1 MKMKLKN
8 SFICILLL
16 FIFYKS
22 SISRVLEV
30 GNGKT
35 YSNIRNAANQAI
47 AGDTI
52 FVYSGL
58 YSGGMAIAN
67 LQGTA
72 KDYIYIIGEENQE
85 VIIKGGSNS
94 IQFSDAKYL
103 KIQNLIFEEQ
113 TGNGLNIDD
122 AGSIDT
128 PTEFI
133 TITNCTFRNM
143 AASGNND
150 QLKLSG
156 LDNFII
162 ENCRFENGA
171 AGGSGID
178 MVGCHKGIIRNNYFT
193 NLGSNAIQA
202 KGGTQYIEMSAN
214 YFENCGQRTLNLGGS
229 TGLEFFRP
237 IDAKFEAA
245 DLQVYSNV
253 FIGSVA
259 PIAYVG
265 SVRVDVINNTI
276 INPERW
282 VMRILQE
289 TVDENRFEKCGNNRF
304 ENNIIYFGNISTEAN
319 VGSNTA
325 PETFTIKNNFWYNH
339 QNPNWQRPTLP
350 VTEENQIVK
359 INPEFVDF
367 SNRNFNLQENSKA
380 KHYINY
386 EDKPQFDF
394 TGNKYESPRSAGAF
408 EVIKSNS
415 IGDNSGGNN
424 SENQNSSK
432 TTKQT
437 LNQIEFYPNPTTDYL
452 VIKINSKNQTFPQ
465 IEILDYFGNIIE
477 IFKIDYSQSQ
487 QIINLHHLKS
497 GVYLLKYQST
507 THKFIKL

>member
-1 MKMKLKN
+1 MRIKLIIN
-8 SFICILLL
+8 FLYVLLL
-16 FIFYKS
+16 FLIINTSYS
-22 SISRVLEV
+22 LRLEV
-30 GNGKT
+30 GSNKT
-35 YSNIRNAANQAI
+35 YSNIRNAANQVK

-52 FVYSGL
+52 YVYSGI

-72 KDYIYIIGEENQE
+72 KDYIYIIGEENQD

-103 KIQNLIFEEQ
+103 KIENLIFEEQ

-122 AGSIDT
+122 AVSIDT

-133 TITNCTFRNM
+133 TISNCKFRNM

-202 KGGTQYIEMSAN
+202 KGGTQYIEISAN

-237 IDAKFEAA
+237 LDAKFEAA

-253 FIGSVA
+253 FIGSFA

-289 TVDENRFEKCGNNRF
+289 TVDESRFEKCGNNRF

-339 QNPNWQRPTLP
+339 QNPNWQRPNLP
-350 VTEENQIVK
+350 VEEENQKVK

-367 SNRNFNLQENSKA
+367 DNKNYNIKENSQA

-386 EDKPQFDF
+386 EDKPIFDIN
-394 TGNKYESPRSAGAF
+394 GNRYESPRSAGAF
-408 EVIKSNS
+408 EVIKSNN
-415 IGDNSGGNN
+415 I
-424 SENQNSSK
+424 NSSQSNK
-432 TTKQT
+432 SVT
-437 LNQIEFYPNPTTDYL
+437 LFPNPTNDKLEIKYI
-452 VIKINSKNQTFPQ
+452 VIKPQ
-465 IEILDYFGNIIE
+465 VYNYEISNFAG
-477 IFKIDYSQSQ
+477 
-487 QIINLHHLKS
+487 QIILNNNLGFKNIGEQVESINIKHLPIGS
-497 GVYLLKYQST
+497 YNLKLYSESEIINI
-507 THKFIKL
+507 KFIKFE